1 MAPWDI
7 SHTASPRSRPI
18 SASRSST
25 ITIGPMPQRSQ
36 STPSISCVI
45 PAYNEAAS
53 LESTLESM
61 LATLRPLSPH
71 IEVMVVD
78 DGSKDDTAAIV
89 QRMVQSN
96 PEIVLL
102 RLSRNFGKEAALT
115 AGMEA
120 AGGDLLLFVD
130 ADGQHP
136 PDLVEPMLQGWRDGA
151 DVVYGVRRVR
161 DDQSRL
167 HRRMIKTF
175 YRLINWGSAIDIPA
189 GAGDF
194 RLMDRKVVEALKALP
209 ERNRF
214 MKGFYAWVG
223 FRSLALD
230 YEPLPRVQGRTHFG
244 IKGAFRLA
252 ITGMLAFSTAPLRA
266 LSAIGFLLAIASLAY
281 GGWVIFEYFYWGISA
296 PGFATIVVAMMF
308 LSGIQLL
315 SIGVLAEYVGRI
327 YDEVK
332 RRPIYLVSERQGLG
346 LGVVPAPAPH
356 SPVQAPR

>member
-1 MAPWDI
+1 MP
-7 SHTASPRSRPI
+7 PRS
-18 SASRSST
+18 SLS
-25 ITIGPMPQRSQ
+25 
-36 STPSISCVI
+36 PSLSCVV
-45 PAYNEAAS
+45 PAFNEAAS
-53 LESTLESM
+53 LAATLTDL
-61 LATLRPLSPH
+61 LAALRPLFQRL
-71 IEVMVVD
+71 EVIVVD
-78 DGSKDDTAAIV
+78 DGSKDGTVAVFEDLA
-89 QRMVQSN
+89 RHD
-96 PEIVLL
+96 PELVLL

-120 AGGDLLLFVD
+120 ATGDLLLFVD

-136 PDLVEPMLQGWRDGA
+136 PELVATMLQGWRDGA

-167 HRRMIKTF
+167 HARMTQVF
-175 YRLINWGSAIDIPA
+175 YRVINWGSAIDIPA

-194 RLMDRKVVEALKALP
+194 RLMDRKVVEAIKALP

-223 FRSLALD
+223 FQSLALD
-230 YEPLPRVQGRTHFG
+230 YEPLPRAQGSTHFG
-244 IKGAFRLA
+244 LRGAFRLA

-266 LSAIGFLLAIASLAY
+266 LSVIGFLLALVSLGY
-281 GGWVIFEYFYWGISA
+281 GAWVIFEYFYWGISA

-315 SIGVLAEYVGRI
+315 SVGVLAEYVGRI

-332 RRPIYLVSERQGLG
+332 RRPIYLVSERSGLG
-346 LGVVPAPAPH
+346 LGLDPAPAPH
-356 SPVQAPR
+356 SRAPGSH

>member
-1 MAPWDI
+1 ML
-7 SHTASPRSRPI
+7 
-18 SASRSST
+18 
-25 ITIGPMPQRSQ
+25 QRTE
-36 STPSISCVI
+36 STPSISCVV

-53 LESTLESM
+53 LADTLGTM
-61 LATLRPLSPH
+61 LATLRPLFRR
-71 IEVMVVD
+71 IELIVVD

-89 QRMVQSN
+89 ERLGATN

-120 AGGDLLLFVD
+120 AAGDLLLFVD

-136 PDLVEPMLQGWRDGA
+136 PDMVAPMLQGWRDGA

-161 DDQSRL
+161 EDQSRL

-175 YRLINWGSAIDIPA
+175 YRLINWGSPIEIPA

-223 FRSLALD
+223 FKSLPLD
-230 YEPLPRVQGRTHFG
+230 YEPLPRSQGRTHFG

-252 ITGMLAFSTAPLRA
+252 MTGMLAFSTAPLRA
-266 LSAIGFLLAIASLAY
+266 LSVVGFLLALASLAY
-281 GGWVIFEYFYWGISA
+281 GAWVIFEYFYYGIAA

-315 SIGVLAEYVGRI
+315 SVGVLAEYVGRI

-332 RRPIYLVSERQGLG
+332 RRPVYLVSERQGQG
-346 LGVVPAPAPH
+346 LAAAPGPVPAPHAPL
-356 SPVQAPR
+356 QAQR

>member
-1 MAPWDI
+1 M
-7 SHTASPRSRPI
+7 RSV
-18 SASRSST
+18 
-25 ITIGPMPQRSQ
+25 

-45 PAYNEAAS
+45 PAFNESAS
-53 LESTLESM
+53 LDATLTTL
-61 LATLRPLSPH
+61 LATLRGLFQR
-71 IEVMVVD
+71 IEVIVVD
-78 DGSKDDTAAIV
+78 DGSTDATADIV
-89 QRMVQSN
+89 QRLAGRN
-96 PEIVLL
+96 PELVLL

-120 AGGDLLLFVD
+120 AGGDLVLFVD

-136 PDLVEPMLQGWRDGA
+136 TALVAPMLQGWRDGA

-161 DDQSRL
+161 QDQSRL
-167 HRRMIKTF
+167 HVRMIKTF

-223 FRSLALD
+223 FQSLALD
-230 YEPLPRVQGRTHFG
+230 YEPLPRAQGQTHFG
-244 IKGAFRLA
+244 LRGAFRLA
-252 ITGMLAFSTAPLRA
+252 MTGMLAFSTAPLRA
-266 LSAIGFLLAIASLAY
+266 LTAIGFLLALAALGY
-281 GGWVIFEYFYWGISA
+281 GAWVVFEYFYWGIAA
-296 PGFATIVVAMMF
+296 PGFATIVVAMML

-332 RRPIYLVSERQGLG
+332 RRPIYLVSQRQGQGLG
-346 LGVVPAPAPH
+346 PAPAPH
-356 SPVQAPR
+356 SPGPAGR

>member
-1 MAPWDI
+1 ML
-7 SHTASPRSRPI
+7 
-18 SASRSST
+18 SRSA
-25 ITIGPMPQRSQ
+25 

-53 LESTLESM
+53 LGSTLSTM
-61 LATLRPLSPH
+61 LVTLRSLFRR
-71 IEVMVVD
+71 IEVIVVD
-78 DGSKDDTAAIV
+78 DGSSDATAS
-89 QRMVQSN
+89 MVARLALQN
-96 PEIVLL
+96 PELVLL

-115 AGMEA
+115 AGMDA
-120 AGGDLLLFVD
+120 ASGDLLLFVD

-136 PDLVEPMLQGWRDGA
+136 ADLVAPMLQGWRDGA
-151 DVVYGVRRVR
+151 DVVYAVRRAR
-161 DDQSRL
+161 ADQSRL
-167 HRRMIKTF
+167 HVRMIRTF

-223 FRSLALD
+223 FQSLALD
-230 YEPLPRVQGRTHFG
+230 YEPLPRAQGSTHFG
-244 IKGAFRLA
+244 LRGAFGLA

-266 LSAIGFLLAIASLAY
+266 LSAIGFLLALVSLGY
-281 GGWVIFEYFYWGISA
+281 GAWVIFEYFYWGVSA

-332 RRPIYLVSERQGLG
+332 RRPIYLVSERTGLG
-346 LGVVPAPAPH
+346 LDPAPAPR
-356 SPVQAPR
+356 SPAPGSR

>member
-1 MAPWDI
+1 MLPWDI
-7 SHTASPRSRPI
+7 SHTTRSRRVRRAAPI
-18 SASRSST
+18 YHW
-25 ITIGPMPQRSQ
+25 PMPLRPDQ
-36 STPSISCVI
+36 TPSLSCVI

-53 LESTLESM
+53 LESTLATM
-61 LATLRPLSPH
+61 LATLRPLFQR
-71 IEVMVVD
+71 IELIVVD
-78 DGSKDDTAAIV
+78 DGSKDGTAAIV
-89 QRMVQSN
+89 QRIAQAN
-96 PEIVLL
+96 PEVVLL

-115 AGMEA
+115 AGMDL

-136 PDLVEPMLQGWRDGA
+136 ADLIEPMLRGWRDGA

-223 FRSLALD
+223 FQSLALD
-230 YEPLPRVQGRTHFG
+230 YEPLPRSQGRTHFG
-244 IKGAFRLA
+244 IRGAFRLA
-252 ITGMLAFSTAPLRA
+252 MTGMLAFSTAPLRA
-266 LSAIGFLLAIASLAY
+266 LSAIGFLLALVSLAY
-281 GGWVIFEYFYWGISA
+281 GAWVIFEYFYWGIAA

-332 RRPIYLVSERQGLG
+332 RRPIYLVSDRLGAGLARE
-346 LGVVPAPAPH
+346 PAPRLPAPG
-356 SPVQAPR
+356 QR

>member
-1 MAPWDI
+1 MPLRPD
-7 SHTASPRSRPI
+7 SSPSL
-18 SASRSST
+18 
-25 ITIGPMPQRSQ
+25 
-36 STPSISCVI
+36 SCVI

-53 LESTLESM
+53 LEATLSTL
-61 LATLRPLSPH
+61 LDTLRPLFRQLEL
-71 IEVMVVD
+71 IVVD
-78 DGSKDDTAAIV
+78 DGSKDGTAAIV
-89 QRMVQSN
+89 QRMGRSS
-96 PEIVLL
+96 PELVLL

-136 PDLVEPMLQGWRDGA
+136 VALIEPMLRGWRDGA
-151 DVVYGVRRVR
+151 DVVYGVRRAR

-167 HRRMIKTF
+167 HVRMINTF

-223 FRSLALD
+223 FHSLALD

-244 IKGAFRLA
+244 IRGAFRLA
-252 ITGMLAFSTAPLRA
+252 VTGMLAFSTAPLRA
-266 LSAIGFLLAIASLAY
+266 LTVVGFLLALASLAY
-281 GGWVIFEYFYWGISA
+281 GAWVIFEYFYWGITA

-332 RRPIYLVSERQGLG
+332 RRPIYLVSERLGQGLG
-346 LGVVPAPAPH
+346 PAPAPH
-356 SPVQAPR
+356 SPATRPG

>member
-1 MAPWDI
+1 ML
-7 SHTASPRSRPI
+7 
-18 SASRSST
+18 SRSA
-25 ITIGPMPQRSQ
+25 

-53 LESTLESM
+53 LGSTLSTM
-61 LATLRPLSPH
+61 LVTLRSLFRR
-71 IEVMVVD
+71 IEVIVVD
-78 DGSKDDTAAIV
+78 DGSSDATAS
-89 QRMVQSN
+89 MVAQLAQQN
-96 PEIVLL
+96 PELVLL

-115 AGMEA
+115 AGMDA
-120 AGGDLLLFVD
+120 ASGDLLLFVD

-136 PDLVEPMLQGWRDGA
+136 ADLVAPMLQGWRDGA
-151 DVVYGVRRVR
+151 DVVYAVRRAR

-167 HRRMIKTF
+167 HVRMIQTF

-223 FRSLALD
+223 FQSLALD
-230 YEPLPRVQGRTHFG
+230 YEPLPRAQGSTHFG
-244 IKGAFRLA
+244 LRGAFGLA

-266 LSAIGFLLAIASLAY
+266 LSAIGFLLALVSLGY
-281 GGWVIFEYFYWGISA
+281 GAWVIFEYFYWGISS

-332 RRPIYLVSERQGLG
+332 RRPIYLISERSGLG
-346 LGVVPAPAPH
+346 LDPAPAPR
-356 SPVQAPR
+356 SPAPGSR

>member
-1 MAPWDI
+1 MPL
-7 SHTASPRSRPI
+7 RPD
-18 SASRSST
+18 SN
-25 ITIGPMPQRSQ
+25 
-36 STPSISCVI
+36 PSISCVI

-53 LESTLESM
+53 LESTLATM
-61 LATLRPLSPH
+61 LATLRPLFQR
-71 IEVMVVD
+71 IELIVVD
-78 DGSKDDTAAIV
+78 DGSKDGTAAIV
-89 QRMVQSN
+89 QRIAQAN

-115 AGMEA
+115 AGMDL

-136 PDLVEPMLQGWRDGA
+136 ADLVEQMLRGWREGA

-223 FRSLALD
+223 FQSLALD
-230 YEPLPRVQGRTHFG
+230 YEPLPRAQGRTHFG
-244 IKGAFRLA
+244 IRGAFRLA
-252 ITGMLAFSTAPLRA
+252 MTGMLAFSTAPLRA
-266 LSAIGFLLAIASLAY
+266 LSAIGFLLALASLGY
-281 GGWVIFEYFYWGISA
+281 GAWVIFEYFYWGIQA

-332 RRPIYLVSERQGLG
+332 RRPIYLVSDRLGAGLG
-346 LGVVPAPAPH
+346 REPAPH
-356 SPVQAPR
+356 LPAPGQR

>member
-1 MAPWDI
+1 MPA
-7 SHTASPRSRPI
+7 RPN
-18 SASRSST
+18 
-25 ITIGPMPQRSQ
+25 P
-36 STPSISCVI
+36 TPSISCVI

-53 LESTLESM
+53 LQSTLGAM
-61 LATLRPLSPH
+61 LATLRPLFRR
-71 IEVMVVD
+71 IELIVVD
-78 DGSKDDTAAIV
+78 DGSKDDTASIV
-89 QRMVQSN
+89 LQMGAAN
-96 PEIVLL
+96 PEVVLL

-136 PDLVEPMLQGWRDGA
+136 TDLVGPMLQGWQDGA
-151 DVVYGVRRVR
+151 DVVYGVRRLR

-223 FRSLALD
+223 FKSLALD
-230 YEPLPRVQGRTHFG
+230 YEPLPRFQGRTHFG
-244 IKGAFRLA
+244 LRGAFRLA
-252 ITGMLAFSTAPLRA
+252 VTGMLAFSTAPLRA
-266 LSAIGFLLAIASLAY
+266 LSVVGFLLALAALAY
-281 GGWVIFEYFYWGISA
+281 GAWVLFEVFYWGIAA

-332 RRPIYLVSERQGLG
+332 RRPIYVVSERQGLG
-346 LGVVPAPAPH
+346 LGPVPAPH
-356 SPVQAPR
+356 SPPPGPR

>member
-1 MAPWDI
+1 ML
-7 SHTASPRSRPI
+7 
-18 SASRSST
+18 
-25 ITIGPMPQRSQ
+25 QRSL

-45 PAYNEAAS
+45 PAFNEAAS
-53 LESTLESM
+53 LDATLTTM
-61 LATLRPLSPH
+61 LATLRPLFQR
-71 IEVMVVD
+71 IEIIVVD
-78 DGSKDDTAAIV
+78 DGSSDTTAAIV
-89 QRMVQSN
+89 QQLARQN
-96 PEIVLL
+96 PELVLL

-120 AGGDLLLFVD
+120 AGGEVVLFVD

-136 PDLVEPMLQGWRDGA
+136 TALVAPMLHGWRDGA

-167 HRRMIKTF
+167 HVRMIKTF

-223 FRSLALD
+223 FQSLALD
-230 YEPLPRVQGRTHFG
+230 YEPLPRAQGRTHFG
-244 IKGAFRLA
+244 LRGAFRLA

-266 LSAIGFLLAIASLAY
+266 LSAVGFLLALASLGY
-281 GGWVIFEYFYWGISA
+281 GAWVIFEYFYWGIAA

-332 RRPIYLVSERQGLG
+332 RRPIYLVSERQGRG
-346 LGVVPAPAPH
+346 LDPEPAPRSLGPA
-356 SPVQAPR
+356 AR

>member
-1 MAPWDI
+1 
-7 SHTASPRSRPI
+7 
-18 SASRSST
+18 
-25 ITIGPMPQRSQ
+25 MPQRSL

-45 PAYNEAAS
+45 PAFNEAAS
-53 LESTLESM
+53 LDATLNTM
-61 LATLRPLSPH
+61 LVTLRPLFRR
-71 IEVMVVD
+71 IEVIVVD
-78 DGSKDDTAAIV
+78 DGSSDATASIV
-89 QRMVQSN
+89 QQLGREH
-96 PEIVLL
+96 PELVLL

-120 AGGDLLLFVD
+120 AGGDLVLFVD

-136 PDLVEPMLQGWRDGA
+136 AALVAAMLQGWRDGA
-151 DVVYGVRRVR
+151 DVVYGVRRGR

-167 HRRMIKTF
+167 HVRMITTF

-223 FRSLALD
+223 FQSLALD
-230 YEPLPRVQGRTHFG
+230 YEPLPRAQGRTHFG
-244 IKGAFRLA
+244 LRGAFRLA

-266 LSAIGFLLAIASLAY
+266 LTTVGFLLAIASLGY
-281 GGWVIFEYFYWGISA
+281 GAWVVFEYFYWGISA

-332 RRPIYLVSERQGLG
+332 RRPIYVVSERRGLG
-346 LGVVPAPAPH
+346 LGPGPAPH
-356 SPVQAPR
+356 LPGPEAR

>member
-1 MAPWDI
+1 M
-7 SHTASPRSRPI
+7 SERLQ
-18 SASRSST
+18 SS
-25 ITIGPMPQRSQ
+25 
-36 STPSISCVI
+36 PSISCVI

-53 LESTLESM
+53 LQATLDTM
-61 LATLRPLSPH
+61 LATLRPLFRRV
-71 IEVMVVD
+71 ELVVVD
-78 DGSKDDTAAIV
+78 DGSKDETAAIAE
-89 QRMVQSN
+89 RMARTN
-96 PEIVLL
+96 PEVVLL

-115 AGMEA
+115 AGMDA
-120 AGGDLLLFVD
+120 SGGDLLLFVD

-167 HRRMIKTF
+167 HQRMIKTF

-223 FRSLALD
+223 FKSLALD
-230 YEPLPRVQGRTHFG
+230 YEPLPRFQGRTHFG
-244 IKGAFRLA
+244 IRGAFRLA
-252 ITGMLAFSTAPLRA
+252 MTGMLAFSTAPLRA
-266 LSAIGFLLAIASLAY
+266 LSVVGFLLALASLGY
-281 GGWVIFEYFYWGISA
+281 GAWVIFEYFYWGIAA

-315 SIGVLAEYVGRI
+315 SVGVLAEYVGRI

-332 RRPIYLVSERQGLG
+332 RRPIYLVSERRGRGLATDPS
-346 LGVVPAPAPH
+346 PALH
-356 SPVQAPR
+356 SHLQMPR

>member
-1 MAPWDI
+1 M
-7 SHTASPRSRPI
+7 
-18 SASRSST
+18 
-25 ITIGPMPQRSQ
+25 
-36 STPSISCVI
+36 SCVI
-45 PAYNEAAS
+45 PAFNEEAS
-53 LESTLESM
+53 LNATLTTM
-61 LATLRPLSPH
+61 LATLRPLFQR
-71 IEVMVVD
+71 IEVIVVD
-78 DGSKDDTAAIV
+78 DGSSDATASIAEQAG
-89 QRMVQSN
+89 QRN
-96 PEIVLL
+96 PELVLL

-120 AGGDLLLFVD
+120 ARGEVVLFVD

-136 PDLVEPMLQGWRDGA
+136 AALVAPMLQGWRDGA
-151 DVVYGVRRVR
+151 DVVYGVRRGR

-167 HRRMIKTF
+167 HVRMIKTF

-223 FRSLALD
+223 FHSLALD
-230 YEPLPRVQGRTHFG
+230 YEPLPRAQGRTHFG
-244 IKGAFRLA
+244 LRGAFRLA

-266 LSAIGFLLAIASLAY
+266 LTAVGFFLALASLGY
-281 GGWVIFEYFYWGISA
+281 GAWVVFEYFYWGVSA

-332 RRPIYLVSERQGLG
+332 RRPIYVVSDRRGRGLA
-346 LGVVPAPAPH
+346 LGPEPH
-356 SPVQAPR
+356 SPGPEAR

>member
-1 MAPWDI
+1 M
-7 SHTASPRSRPI
+7 SQRPL
-18 SASRSST
+18 
-25 ITIGPMPQRSQ
+25 

-45 PAYNEAAS
+45 PAFNEAAS
-53 LESTLESM
+53 LNATLTTM
-61 LATLRPLSPH
+61 LATLRPLFGR
-71 IEVMVVD
+71 IEVIVVD
-78 DGSKDDTAAIV
+78 DGSSDATASIV
-89 QRMVQSN
+89 EQATLQN
-96 PEIVLL
+96 PELVLL

-120 AGGDLLLFVD
+120 AAGEVVLFVD

-136 PDLVEPMLQGWRDGA
+136 AALVAPMLQGWRDGA
-151 DVVYGVRRVR
+151 DVVYGVRRGR

-167 HRRMIKTF
+167 HVRMIKTF

-223 FRSLALD
+223 FQSLALD
-230 YEPLPRVQGRTHFG
+230 YEPLPRAQGRTHFG
-244 IKGAFRLA
+244 LRGAFRLA

-266 LSAIGFLLAIASLAY
+266 LSAVGFLLALASLGY
-281 GGWVIFEYFYWGISA
+281 GAWVVFEYFYWGVSA

-332 RRPIYLVSERQGLG
+332 RRPIYVVSDRRGLG
-346 LGVVPAPAPH
+346 LALGPAPH
-356 SPVQAPR
+356 SPGPEAR

>member
-1 MAPWDI
+1 
-7 SHTASPRSRPI
+7 
-18 SASRSST
+18 
-25 ITIGPMPQRSQ
+25 MPQRLNS
-36 STPSISCVI
+36 SPSISCVI

-53 LESTLESM
+53 LETTLTSM
-61 LATLRPLSPH
+61 LATLRPLFARV
-71 IEVMVVD
+71 EVIAVD
-78 DGSKDDTAAIV
+78 DGSMDTTCAIV
-89 QRMVQSN
+89 RQLSQAN
-96 PEIVLL
+96 PELVLL

-120 AGGDLLLFVD
+120 AGGDLVLFVD

-136 PDLVEPMLQGWRDGA
+136 TDLVARMLQGWREGA

-167 HRRMIKTF
+167 HVQMIKTF

-194 RLMDRKVVEALKALP
+194 RLMDRKVVEALRALP

-214 MKGFYAWVG
+214 MKGLYAWVG
-223 FRSLALD
+223 FQSLALD
-230 YEPLPRVQGRTHFG
+230 YEPLPRAQGRTHFG
-244 IKGAFRLA
+244 IRGAFRLA
-252 ITGMLAFSTAPLRA
+252 MTGMLAFSTAPLRA
-266 LSAIGFLLAIASLAY
+266 LSVVGFLLALASLGY
-281 GGWVIFEYFYWGISA
+281 GAWVIFEYFYWGIAA

-332 RRPIYLVSERQGLG
+332 RRPIYLVSERLGLG
-346 LGVVPAPAPH
+346 LGPAPERH
-356 SPVQAPR
+356 SHASGSR